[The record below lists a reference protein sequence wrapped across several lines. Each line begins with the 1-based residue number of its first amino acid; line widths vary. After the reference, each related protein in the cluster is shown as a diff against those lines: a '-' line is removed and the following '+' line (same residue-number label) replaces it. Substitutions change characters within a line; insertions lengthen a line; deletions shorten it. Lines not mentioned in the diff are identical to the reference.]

1 MKFYFILFV
10 TVLFISCSLSKKTQ
24 NNISCPGTFDLQT
37 QRSNYPVLRTN
48 KKNKT
53 ITIYFLY
60 YFNDKIKMFINEE
73 LKFDAM
79 VVTNSTSG
87 MSGKGI
93 TYNYSKDRNLP
104 ILKLEIDNGNCIDF
118 KAIKKYKFI
127 YLWYDST
134 KIWTVRFSNKFY
146 SEN

>member
-1 MKFYFILFV
+1 
-10 TVLFISCSLSKKTQ
+10 
-24 NNISCPGTFDLQT
+24 
-37 QRSNYPVLRTN
+37 
-48 KKNKT
+48 
-53 ITIYFLY
+53 
-60 YFNDKIKMFINEE
+60 MFINEE

-118 KAIKKYKFI
+118 KAIKNTNTYIFGMIQQKFG
-127 YLWYDST
+127 LCH
-134 KIWTVRFSNKFY
+134 FSNKFY